1 MKAYTGTGDKGETSL
16 YGGTRVGKENPRI
29 EANGVVDELNS
40 QIGVVRALVKD
51 DELRR
56 DLKNVQEDLWILG
69 GDLSEPIVNAK
80 VPRITEQQ
88 LARLE
93 SVTDKLNAGLKPLR
107 RFILPGGSQAGA
119 ELHVARAVCRRAE
132 RRIVA
137 LSRTESINPQIIPY
151 VNRLS
156 SFLFVLAR
164 DVNKRED
171 IAEEEFVRS

>member
-29 EANGVVDELNS
+29 EANGEVDELNS
-40 QIGVVRALVKD
+40 QIGVVRSLVKD
-51 DELRR
+51 EGLRLV
-56 DLKNVQEDLWILG
+56 LKNVQEDLWILG

-80 VPRITEQQ
+80 IPRISDQQ

-93 SVTDKLNAGLKPLR
+93 AVTDKLNAELRPLR
-107 RFILPGGSQAGA
+107 RFILPGGSPAAA
-119 ELHVARAVCRRAE
+119 EVHVARSVCRRAE

-137 LSRTESINPQIIPY
+137 LSRTESINPQVIPY

-164 DVNKRED
+164 EVNRREGV
-171 IAEEEFVRS
+171 AEEEFVRS